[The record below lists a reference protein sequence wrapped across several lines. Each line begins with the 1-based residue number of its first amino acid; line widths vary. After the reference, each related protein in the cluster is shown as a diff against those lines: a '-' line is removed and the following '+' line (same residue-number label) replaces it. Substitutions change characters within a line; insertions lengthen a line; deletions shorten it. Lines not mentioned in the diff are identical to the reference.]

1 MEKKQIKRRI
11 NAGLDLNYDYV
22 CSASSMGFIRVY
34 SGYLTGEISD
44 ALNEILYQDWFF
56 DCETNDSITE
66 DKLFEISDIPL
77 FDVYY
82 RELPNVYELL
92 ICDAANNKIL
102 FTADIADWD
111 EFFNALEK
119 YEIG

>member
-11 NAGLDLNYDYV
+11 NAGPELNYDYV
-22 CSASSMGFIRVY
+22 CSASGLGFIRVY
-34 SGYLTGEISD
+34 SGYLRGDIND
-44 ALNEILYQDWFF
+44 ALNEILHQDWFF
-56 DCETNDSITE
+56 DCETNDFITA
-66 DKLFEISDIPL
+66 DKLFEICDIPL
-77 FDVYY
+77 FNVYY

-102 FTADIADWD
+102 FTADIVDWD
-111 EFFNALEK
+111 EFFNALKK

>member
-1 MEKKQIKRRI
+1 METKQIKRCI
-11 NAGLDLNYDYV
+11 NAETELIYNYV
-22 CSASSMGFIRVY
+22 CSASSEGFIRVY
-34 SGYLTGEISD
+34 TGNLQGEISD

-56 DCETNDSITE
+56 DCEINDFITE
-66 DKLFEISDIPL
+66 DKLFEISNISL
-77 FDVYY
+77 FNVYY

>member
-1 MEKKQIKRRI
+1 MAKEQIKI
-11 NAGLDLNYDYV
+11 GKNAETELVYNYV

-34 SGYLTGEISD
+34 SGYLRGDIND
-44 ALNEILYQDWFF
+44 AFNEILFQDWFL
-56 DCETNDSITE
+56 DCETNDFITA

-92 ICDAANNKIL
+92 ICDAANNKLL

>member
-1 MEKKQIKRRI
+1 MEKEQIKRSI
-11 NAGLDLNYDYV
+11 KAGVDLNYDYV
-22 CSASSMGFIRVY
+22 CSASGLGFIRVY
-34 SGYLTGEISD
+34 TGNLQGEIDD
-44 ALNEILYQDWFF
+44 ALNEILYQDWFI
-56 DCETNDSITE
+56 DCETNDFITE
-66 DKLFEISDIPL
+66 DKLFKISDIPL

-92 ICDAANNKIL
+92 ISNAANNKLL
-102 FTADIADWD
+102 FTVDIVDWD

>member
-1 MEKKQIKRRI
+1 MEKEQIKIRK
-11 NAGLDLNYDYV
+11 NAETELVYNYV
-22 CSASSMGFIRVY
+22 CSASSVGFIRAY
-34 SGYLTGEISD
+34 SGYLRGDIND
-44 ALNEILYQDWFF
+44 ALNEILHQDWFF
-56 DCETNDSITE
+56 GCETNDFITE

-77 FDVYY
+77 FNVYY

-92 ICDAANNKIL
+92 ICDAANNKRL

-111 EFFNALEK
+111 EFFKALVK

>member
-1 MEKKQIKRRI
+1 MEKIKIRQ
-11 NAGLDLNYDYV
+11 NAETELVYDYV

-34 SGYLTGEISD
+34 SGYLRGDIND
-44 ALNEILYQDWFF
+44 AFNEIISQDWFF
-56 DCETNDSITE
+56 DCETNDFITA

-77 FDVYY
+77 FDIYC
-82 RELPNVYELL
+82 RKLSNVYELL
-92 ICDAANNKIL
+92 ICDADNNRLL

-111 EFFNALEK
+111 EFFGALEK

>member
-1 MEKKQIKRRI
+1 MEKEQIKIRQ
-11 NAGLDLNYDYV
+11 NAETELVYDYV

-34 SGYLTGEISD
+34 SGHLRGDIND
-44 ALNEILYQDWFF
+44 AFNEILSQDWFS
-56 DCETNDSITE
+56 DCETNDFITA
-66 DKLFEISDIPL
+66 DRLFEISDIPL
-77 FDVYY
+77 FDLYY

-102 FTADIADWD
+102 FTADISDWD
-111 EFFNALEK
+111 EFFGALEK

>member
-1 MEKKQIKRRI
+1 METKQIKRCI
-11 NAGLDLNYDYV
+11 NAETELIYNYV
-22 CSASSMGFIRVY
+22 CSASSEGFIRVY
-34 SGYLTGEISD
+34 TGNLQGEISD

-56 DCETNDSITE
+56 DCETNDFITE
-66 DKLFEISDIPL
+66 DKLFEISDISL
-77 FDVYY
+77 FNVYY